1 MIEKSATFDFGT
13 RGLIDS
19 LPDPMRRALQVA
31 GVPVS
36 YADGQQIHARG
47 DVKPGLSIV
56 RAGAVRFGNVGRDG
70 SYVPTALLGP
80 GQTFGE
86 FTLFADLPRTHDAE
100 AVGDTVV
107 DQVTRARFERVMD
120 DHPDLRRLLLSSLA
134 SRLHQ
139 ALEFIDDMR
148 RLPLNVR
155 AAKALSAMAASGE
168 GAVTI
173 RVKQTTLAETL
184 GVSRVSMG
192 KVLEE
197 LETAGL
203 LTRGYGAITVPDRK
217 RLQDWI
223 EARVQISPLE
233 STASDPI

>member
-1 MIEKSATFDFGT
+1 MTKKAATFDFGT
-13 RGLIDS
+13 SGLIDA
-19 LPDPMRRALQVA
+19 LPETLRKALQSA
-31 GVPVS
+31 GVPMR
-36 YADGQQIHARG
+36 YADGQLIHERG
-47 DVKPGLSIV
+47 DAKPGLSIV
-56 RAGAVRFGNVGRDG
+56 RSGAVRMGNVGRDG
-70 SYVPTALLGP
+70 NYMATALLGP

-107 DQVTRARFERVMD
+107 DQVSRRRFEQVMD
-120 DHPDLRRLLLSSLA
+120 DHPELRRRLLSSLA

-139 ALEFIDDMR
+139 ALEFIDDVR

-155 AAKALSAMAASGE
+155 VAKML
-168 GAVTI
+168 AVMGRTE
-173 RVKQTTLAETL
+173 REPVKLVVKQSQLAETM

-197 LETAGL
+197 LEAQSL
-203 LTRGYGAITVPDRK
+203 IKRGYGSIDIPDRQ

-223 EARVQISPLE
+223 ADRAQISPLDV
-233 STASDPI
+233 TA